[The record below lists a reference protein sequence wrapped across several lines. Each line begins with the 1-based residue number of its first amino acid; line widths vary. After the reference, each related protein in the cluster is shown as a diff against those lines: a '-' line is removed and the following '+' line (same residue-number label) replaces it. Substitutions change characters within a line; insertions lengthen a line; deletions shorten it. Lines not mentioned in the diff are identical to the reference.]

1 MASPIPGLQK
11 QIDRPPA
18 VIPRQMFIAEMAS
31 ANSVM
36 VAGSR
41 VEVFTT
47 DESPSSVAVSDRV
60 RMLFVP
66 ETQQCFVIEKI
77 A

>member
-1 MASPIPGLQK
+1 
-11 QIDRPPA
+11 
-18 VIPRQMFIAEMAS
+18 MFIAEAAS
-31 ANSVM
+31 SNSVI

-47 DESPSSVAVSDRV
+47 HESPSGVAVGDRV
-60 RMLFVP
+60 RVLFVP